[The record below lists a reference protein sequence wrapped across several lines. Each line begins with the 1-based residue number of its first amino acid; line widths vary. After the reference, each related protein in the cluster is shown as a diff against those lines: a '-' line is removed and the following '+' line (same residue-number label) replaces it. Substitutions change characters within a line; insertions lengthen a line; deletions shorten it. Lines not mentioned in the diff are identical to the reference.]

1 MTGIIDE
8 LNILQ
13 IYQIHPKELST
24 NYLQIRI
31 SQGLI
36 ISVFSSVGMCSF
48 VQNN

>member
-8 LNILQ
+8 LNISQ

-24 NYLQIRI
+24 YLQIRI